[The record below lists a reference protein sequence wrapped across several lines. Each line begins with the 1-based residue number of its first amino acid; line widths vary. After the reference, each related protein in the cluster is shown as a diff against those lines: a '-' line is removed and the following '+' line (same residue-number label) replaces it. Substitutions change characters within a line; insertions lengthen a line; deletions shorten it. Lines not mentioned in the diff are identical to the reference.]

1 MQITIRNQDMAQP
14 DKKLVITGRGRQR
27 AGRNVTLLIIS
38 IGDERVE
45 VLSTEVR
52 AAIEALEKAS

>member
-1 MQITIRNQDMAQP
+1 MAQP
-14 DKKLVITGRGRQR
+14 DKKLVIMNRRKQR

-38 IGDERVE
+38 IGNEKVE

>member
-1 MQITIRNQDMAQP
+1 MVQP

-38 IGDERVE
+38 IGNERVE

-52 AAIEALEKAS
+52 AAVEALEKDDQR

>member
-1 MQITIRNQDMAQP
+1 MQITIRNQNIAQP
-14 DKKLVITGRGRQR
+14 DKKLVIMGRGRQR

-38 IGDERVE
+38 IGDERVK

-52 AAIEALEKAS
+52 AAIEALEKAT

>member
-1 MQITIRNQDMAQP
+1 
-14 DKKLVITGRGRQR
+14 LVIMSRGEQR
-27 AGRNVTLLIIS
+27 ADRNVTIFIIS
-38 IGDERVE
+38 IGNEKVE